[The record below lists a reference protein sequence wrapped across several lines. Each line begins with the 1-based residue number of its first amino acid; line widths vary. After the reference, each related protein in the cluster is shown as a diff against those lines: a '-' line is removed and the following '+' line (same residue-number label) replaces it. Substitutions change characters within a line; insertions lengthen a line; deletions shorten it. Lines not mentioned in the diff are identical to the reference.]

1 MNKYVASDL
10 MRYAGKV
17 TAGAFARTYIK
28 SKSFRWQVAFRLV
41 NGKGIEKIG
50 GCCGYFGTARS
61 SRLVITPA

>member
-17 TAGAFARTYIK
+17 TPGAFVKTYIK

-41 NGKGIEKIG
+41 NGEGIEKIG
-50 GCCGYFGTARS
+50 GGVMDVSEPLGVQDWS
-61 SRLVITPA
+61 